1 MVRSCVD
8 GHYLCSVP
16 LSEARDMIGEN
27 SDGSERLGSDGK
39 PLQAVAKRLNR
50 LKEPLR
56 QIKMMAPMRTAK
68 TSPCTIT
75 CSEVEKNAV
84 VHEGAV
90 IHAKDSIRALDAAS
104 AKVKVWPEVHDH
116 KSPTISAG
124 VAIGVFCIYP
134 PAVERVVTFA

>member
-8 GHYLCSVP
+8 GHYLCSVH

-56 QIKMMAPMRTAK
+56 QIKMLAPMRTPK

-84 VHEGAV
+84 VRDGGM
-90 IHAKDSIRALDAAS
+90 IHAKDSIRALDAAA
-104 AKVKVWPEVHDH
+104 AKVRVWPEIHDH
-116 KSPTISAG
+116 KSPTVSAG
-124 VAIGVFCIYP
+124 VAIGVFCQYP
-134 PAVERVVTFA
+134 PAEERYITFA

>member
-75 CSEVEKNAV
+75 CSEVEKNAAV
-84 VHEGAV
+84 REGGT
-90 IHAKDSIRALDAAS
+90 IHAKDSIRALDAAA
-104 AKVKVWPEVHDH
+104 AKVRVWPEIHDS
-116 KSPTISAG
+116 KAPTVSAG
-124 VAIGVFCIYP
+124 IAFGVFCVYP
-134 PAVERVVTFA
+134 PVEDRVVTFA